1 MRLTLERIWQK
12 VRSLR
17 LIHFVIIFM
26 VICYSYAYF
35 KNYKFTILNPE
46 EFLMALPTPEDPAR
60 PNHPGPAHHPTFS
73 HRDSPYPKN
82 WRRLTKKEMESL
94 SVLGRRL
101 YLEEDVGK
109 EQNRNFVIL
118 AWNQSDVDKERHIR
132 EFGGEEL
139 DPFRFCSVK
148 NCQLVTD
155 DVFAERADAIIFHLH
170 RTNKTSTYPS
180 RANLNQRW
188 IWLTDESPYNTLY
201 FAEDKDISNYNGIFN
216 WSMSYRMDS
225 DVPVPY
231 GRTVRMTAEEASE
244 YEKVDYFNIKTKLA
258 AGILTNCEAT
268 NNRTGYLKQL
278 RKYIDIDIYGI
289 CFGVKW
295 CQGHL
300 NRDCIMLNDYKFF
313 LAFENSNCKDY
324 ITEKVWWQSFQKG
337 AIPVVMGTKTE
348 DYRKHLP
355 PKSFIHVDDF
365 QSPYHL
371 AKYLMY
377 LEHNRTEF
385 MEYHA
390 WRSHFKVLNEHGYYG
405 AKSYHYCRVCE
416 ALNYNNPAPTV
427 YNYMEITWNNDTQC
441 YPATWDS
448 RMRETP
454 VFYRQSLLRLRQP

>member
-1 MRLTLERIWQK
+1 MRSLTFEWAWQR
-12 VRSLR
+12 VRSWR
-17 LIHFVIIFM
+17 LMHLVIMFL
-26 VICYSYAYF
+26 VICYSYLYF
-35 KNYKFTILNPE
+35 KNIYTGK
-46 EFLMALPTPEDPAR
+46 FLMALTTPENLTGAHFPETVHSPA
-60 PNHPGPAHHPTFS
+60 FS
-73 HRDSPYPKN
+73 HRDSPYPEN
-82 WRRLTKKEMESL
+82 WRNLTRQEMESL
-94 SVLGRRL
+94 SVLGRRM

-109 EQNRNFVIL
+109 QQNKTFVIL
-118 AWNQSDVDKERHIR
+118 AWNQSEVDNERLIR

-148 NCQLVTD
+148 NCQLVTK
-155 DVFAERADAIIFHLH
+155 DVFSEKADAIIFHLH
-170 RTNKTSTYPS
+170 RTNRASTYPS
-180 RANLNQRW
+180 RANFNQRW

-231 GRTVRMTAEEASE
+231 GRTVRMTDKEASK
-244 YEKVDYFNIKTKLA
+244 YEKVDYFNIKAKLA
-258 AGILTNCEAT
+258 AAMLTNCEST
-268 NNRTGYLKQL
+268 NNRTGYVRQL
-278 RKYIDIDIYGI
+278 RKYIDVDIYGI
-289 CFGVKW
+289 CFGIKW

-300 NRDCIMLNDYKFF
+300 NRDCVLLNEYKFF

-348 DYRKHLP
+348 DYRKYLP
-355 PKSFIHVDDF
+355 PNSFIHVDDF

-371 AKYLMY
+371 GKYLMY
-377 LEHNRTEF
+377 LEHNRTAF

-390 WRSHFKVLNEHGYYG
+390 WRSHFKVLNEHSYYG
-405 AKSYHYCRVCE
+405 SNSHHYCRVCE
-416 ALNYNNPAPTV
+416 ALNYNDPAPTV
-427 YNYMEITWNNDTQC
+427 YNYMELTWNNDTQC
-441 YPATWDS
+441 YPTTWDS